1 MHEDRSLQHSAFG
14 QPFPVVRIRCMES
27 SRRRLITQSD
37 RTPAVPGVGQLSLVE
52 HALCPLAARQGTAIG
67 QIHESHYRYTDA
79 AGERRTARVR
89 VICPLGLTPNDEF
102 FLWGL
107 LALTLSQPE
116 PIAEFHVT
124 PHYCLRQLGLIDQH
138 GRRGGR
144 QYQQFA
150 QSLERLAAVS
160 YQNDGFYDPLRLEH
174 RRVGFGFLS
183 YSLPLA
189 ADSSRAWRIV
199 WNGVF
204 FELAAAVGGHLRFDL
219 EVYRRLD
226 AASRR
231 LFLFLCKLFRRKS
244 LTYPIELGFLGRQ
257 VLGFAPTLAKRDL
270 KIKVVRCIERLAEH
284 EIVDALDASQ
294 TIRRNKHGTQTVQL
308 ARGDYFHHR
317 RQVIRKKQLAKVD
330 SPLIELMQAIGL
342 DQRSITR
349 CLSLYSTELVQQWA
363 DITLAARERHG
374 ASFFRKSPAA
384 YFINN
389 LQHAAKGQRTPP
401 DWWHDLHRDESRRQ
415 AEICRK
421 ERSRKPAVESGDQFA
436 ALTESLARQFRAAGQ
451 SSETADVNA
460 RRFVESCPT
469 SSETFDL
476 ATLLRILS

>member
-1 MHEDRSLQHSAFG
+1 MKQSK
-14 QPFPVVRIRCMES
+14 
-27 SRRRLITQSD
+27 SRRSHQTEQA
-37 RTPAVPGVGQLSLVE
+37 PAIPGVGQLSLVE
-52 HALCPLAARQGTAIG
+52 HALCPLSARAEATAG
-67 QIHESHYRYTDA
+67 RIHESHYRYTNA
-79 AGERRTARVR
+79 AGERRTAQVR
-89 VICPLGLTPNDEF
+89 VICPLGLTTTDEF
-102 FLWGL
+102 YLWGL

-150 QSLERLAAVS
+150 RSLERLSAVH

-199 WNGVF
+199 WDGVF

-219 EVYRRLD
+219 DVYRQLD

-231 LFLFLCKLFRRKS
+231 LFLFLSKLFRRRS
-244 LTYPIELGFLGRQ
+244 LTYPIELEFLGRQ

-270 KIKVVRCIERLAEH
+270 KVKVVRCIERLAEH

-294 TIRRNKHGTQTVQL
+294 TIRRNKLGTQTVQL
-308 ARGDYFHHR
+308 ARGDYFNR
-317 RQVIRKKQLAKVD
+317 RQQIARKKHLKTAD

-342 DQRSITR
+342 DDRSITR
-349 CLSLYSTELVQQWA
+349 CLSRYPTDLVQQWV

-374 ASFFRKSPAA
+374 ASFFRKSAAA
-384 YFINN
+384 YFIDNV
-389 LQHAAKGQRTPP
+389 QKAALGQRTPP
-401 DWWHDLHRDESRRQ
+401 DWWHDLRREENHRQ
-415 AEICRK
+415 AKLCRQ
-421 ERSRKPAVESGDQFA
+421 ERSRKSTIESADPIS
-436 ALTESLARQFRAAGQ
+436 ALTESLARQFRSVGQ
-451 SSETADVNA
+451 SAESADENA
-460 RRFVESCPT
+460 RRFVALCPA
-469 SSETFDL
+469 SSEKFDI
-476 ATLLRILS
+476 ATLLRIVS